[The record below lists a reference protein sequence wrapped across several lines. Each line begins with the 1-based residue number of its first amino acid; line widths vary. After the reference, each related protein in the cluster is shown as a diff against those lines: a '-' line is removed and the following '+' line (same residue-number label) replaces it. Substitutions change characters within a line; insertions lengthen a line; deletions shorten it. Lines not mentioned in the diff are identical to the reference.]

1 METDNETV
9 VTPAGDPME
18 PKIEKQ
24 AELTPEDAQAV
35 WLDRVKEKAAAY
47 RKAQNDAQDASE
59 ALHGAMEAAKA
70 AGVPEAQILSVVTV

>member
-1 METDNETV
+1 MNTDKESV

-35 WLDRVKEKAAAY
+35 WLSRVQEKAADY
-47 RKAQNDAQDASE
+47 RKAQNTAQDASE
-59 ALHGAMEAAKA
+59 ALHGAIEAAKA
-70 AGVPEAQILSVVTV
+70 AGVPEAKILSVVTV